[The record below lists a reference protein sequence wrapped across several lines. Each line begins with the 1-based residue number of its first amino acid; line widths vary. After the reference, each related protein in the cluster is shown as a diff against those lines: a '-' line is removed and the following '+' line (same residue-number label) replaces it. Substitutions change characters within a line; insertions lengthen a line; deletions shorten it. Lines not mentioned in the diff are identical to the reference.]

1 MRDVSNCE
9 ADKNLCEVP
18 TYHPD
23 MAECVAQCQMYGYML
38 HRHGGTIL
46 FYVMQYCCL
55 GEILC
60 ERKWDN

>member
-1 MRDVSNCE
+1 MCDVSNCE

-38 HRHGGTIL
+38 HRHGGTTVICDAIL
-46 FYVMQYCCL
+46 HAA
-55 GEILC
+55 
-60 ERKWDN
+60 